1 MGNVMVNDYETGYSE
16 GHFDGFTGNAHRD
29 PRPDE
34 PLNAFQVG
42 YDEGYYD
49 GQNDYRRTLS

>member
-1 MGNVMVNDYETGYSE
+1 MVNDYETGYSE